1 MSASEPKWSRLD
13 NAAKILP
20 STSSKKD
27 PKVFRFSCELTE
39 PVDGQTLQFALDQ
52 TMEKFPFYRSVLK
65 RGLFWYYF
73 EDSTRRP
80 VVQPEGLPPCAPVYS
95 ADRKGLLF
103 RVSFFERR
111 INLEVYHAIADGT
124 GALHFLRTL
133 VYYYLLERRKE
144 DFSGGAPFFDYD
156 ASQAQK
162 RDDSFSRY
170 YEKRPK
176 ASKGK
181 AVKAY
186 HQYGERWPDGR
197 IAVLE
202 GCMPVRSLLTLAHA
216 HHATLTEY
224 LTAQLLLSIRETMRL
239 RETGRPVVIT
249 IPVNLRNYFP
259 SGTARNFFG
268 IINLGYDFSR
278 QEDSIES
285 VIAFIKEQFQKEL
298 TAEKLR
304 ERMNE
309 LSALEHNLLTQLV
322 PLISKRPGAPPGQLS
337 GGTGDYGCLF
347 QRRKGRHAS
356 RNGTLYRQLSRF
368 HLYQPAAGLYVFL
381 WGALRYQLF
390 FAICQHRYPAGLFP
404 PPGGG
409 RNCGG
414 GHIQS
419 GTVGFLIQKEVS
431 A

>member
-13 NAAKILP
+13 NAAKIFP

-133 VYYYLLERRKE
+133 VYYYLLERHKE

-162 RDDSFSRY
+162 REDSFSRY

-322 PLISKRPGAPPGQLS
+322 PLIIKDPVLRLANYLAERGITAAFSNVGKVAMPLEMARYIDSFHVFTSTNRLQACMCSFGEHCVISFSSPFVSTDIQRAFFRRLTAEGIAVEVISNQEQL
-337 GGTGDYGCLF
+337 
-347 QRRKGRHAS
+347 
-356 RNGTLYRQLSRF
+356 
-368 HLYQPAAGLYVFL
+368 
-381 WGALRYQLF
+381 
-390 FAICQHRYPAGLFP
+390 
-404 PPGGG
+404 
-409 RNCGG
+409 
-414 GHIQS
+414 
-419 GTVGFLIQKEVS
+419 GF
-431 A
+431 

>member
-1 MSASEPKWSRLD
+1 M
-13 NAAKILP
+13 
-20 STSSKKD
+20 
-27 PKVFRFSCELTE
+27 
-39 PVDGQTLQFALDQ
+39 
-52 TMEKFPFYRSVLK
+52 
-65 RGLFWYYF
+65 
-73 EDSTRRP
+73 
-80 VVQPEGLPPCAPVYS
+80 
-95 ADRKGLLF
+95 F

-133 VYYYLLERRKE
+133 VYYYLLDRHKE
-144 DFSGGAPFFDYD
+144 DFPSGAPAFDYD
-156 ASQAQK
+156 ASPAQK
-162 RDDSFSRY
+162 RDDGFSRY

-176 ASKGK
+176 APKGK

-216 HHATLTEY
+216 HHATLTEF

-285 VIAFIKEQFQKEL
+285 VIAFVKEQFHKEL

-309 LSALEHNLLTQLV
+309 LSSLEHNLLTQLV
-322 PLISKRPGAPPGQLS
+322 PLIIKNPVLRLANYLAERGITAAFSNVGKVAKPPEMARYIDSFHVFTSTNRLQACMCSFGEHCVVS
-337 GGTGDYGCLF
+337 FSSPFVSTDI
-347 QRRKGRHAS
+347 QRA
-356 RNGTLYRQLSRF
+356 
-368 HLYQPAAGLYVFL
+368 
-381 WGALRYQLF
+381 F
-390 FAICQHRYPAGLFP
+390 FRRLTAEEI
-404 PPGGG
+404 
-409 RNCGG
+409 
-414 GHIQS
+414 
-419 GTVGFLIQKEVS
+419 TVEVTS
-431 A
+431 NQEQFGI